1 MTQHYSREKFNK
13 LRSKQ
18 ANKLNTVDNG
28 LADALNLPVAPNG
41 EIIDGSMLSRIFN
54 SSIGGLITMHW
65 VALTNAYNK
74 NSFLQT
80 AVNQKVEDAFKND
93 GLIID
98 TKTLDTDELELLRNT
113 MEEEG
118 DIEAIIDC
126 IRWGRLYGGGC
137 IIANTT
143 QDAKKPLDKNA
154 LKGQPLKFLASNRW
168 QCYAQSRSPQ
178 TADKFIFTDAFI
190 ENEEQFKQQ
199 VKANNIEIDKSRVG
213 IFTGSNAPYL
223 TRTILQGW
231 NASIFEGIL
240 EPIENLLGGFNVT
253 LELLSEAKI
262 DIFKISNLA
271 TVLTSA
277 DGERMIQRRLQV
289 ATANKNYKS
298 SIAMDMED
306 DYQQKQISF
315 SGIPQLLEQLM
326 YIFCGY
332 LRYPVAK
339 LFGKGASGFSS
350 GDDDLENYN
359 STVESEVRIPARRL
373 IHWVVNL
380 RCLQLFGRELPDF
393 KPKWKPLREMTEKD
407 MAEVNS
413 KKLADYITLLE
424 HQVMT
429 AKQVAQKL
437 TEDNYILFSDEEIE
451 KISDDFNNDME
462 TQLQED
468 LNFENAQTRR
478 SK

>member
-1 MTQHYSREKFNK
+1 MTQHYSRKQFNK
-13 LRSKQ
+13 IRKTNQ
-18 ANKLNTVDNG
+18 VNNG
-28 LADALNLPVAPNG
+28 LADALNLPVASNG
-41 EIIDGSMLSRIFN
+41 EIVDGSMLSRVFR

-98 TKTLDTDELELLRNT
+98 SKTLETDELELLRNT

-143 QDAKKPLDKNA
+143 QDPDTPLNKEA

-178 TADKFIFTDAFI
+178 TAEKFIFTDAFI
-190 ENEEQFKQQ
+190 EDEEQFKKEAQ
-199 VKANNIEIDKSRVG
+199 ANNVQIDKSRVG
-213 IFTGSNAPYL
+213 IFTGGNAPYL
-223 TRTILQGW
+223 TRCILQGW
-231 NASIFEGIL
+231 SASIFEGIL

-271 TVLTSA
+271 TVLMSA
-277 DGERMIQRRLQV
+277 DGERQIQRRLQV

-315 SGIPQLLEQLM
+315 GGIPQLLEQLM

-407 MAEVNS
+407 LSEVNS
-413 KKLADYITLLE
+413 RKLADYITLLE

-429 AKQVAQKL
+429 ARQVAQKL
-437 TEDNYILFSDEEIE
+437 TEDNYVLFSDEEIA
-451 KISDDFNNDME
+451 KISDEFTQDME
-462 TQLQED
+462 ESIQED
-468 LNFENAQTRR
+468 LKFENAETNR
-478 SK
+478 S